1 MPRFRTLRPFFFSG
15 LLDDPILW
23 VQNRSTGKAVLFD
36 CGQLHHLSK
45 RLLMALEAVFISHT
59 HMDHLMGIDGLF
71 RHLHALPRT
80 LHLFGPRGLADK
92 IDHKLKGYSWNL
104 AEPFWAT
111 FSVVE
116 VGEEEVVQTD
126 FLGPEGF
133 DRKPPYEVPTEGDR
147 IYSNAQLEVR
157 ARLCEHRIPSLIF
170 RLDEK
175 PLFLIDP
182 RRLEEQGLVPGP
194 WLGRLKNWLS
204 GSRDDNPS
212 PLLHREGDPDE
223 QTWQNPEALYRSI
236 QQEGSPAGLGYISDI
251 AWNDINRRQIGALM
265 PGIRLLVCE
274 CTFRADDMDKARQSA
289 HLCTTDINELVG
301 LLQPEAVLPMH
312 MSKRYRDH
320 GENLY
325 RELQFPPGTELI
337 RIPQFLTPPPIGMND
352 FS

>member
-80 LHLFGPRGLADK
+80 LHLFGPPGLADK

-116 VGEEEVVQTD
+116 VGEEKVVQTD
-126 FLGPEGF
+126 FPGPEGF
-133 DRKPPYEVPTEGDR
+133 DRKPPYEVSTEGDR

-182 RRLEEQGLVPGP
+182 
-194 WLGRLKNWLS
+194 
-204 GSRDDNPS
+204 
-212 PLLHREGDPDE
+212 LLHRKGEPDE
-223 QTWQNPEALYRSI
+223 PTWQNPEALYRFI
-236 QQEGSPAGLGYISDI
+236 QQQGAPAGLGYISDI

-274 CTFRADDMDKARQSA
+274 CTFRADDMEKARQSA
-289 HLCTTDINELVG
+289 HLCTTDMNELVG

-337 RIPQFLTPPPIGMND
+337 RIPQFLTPSPIGMND